1 MAIEKSADVD
11 QNQNQNLT
19 EFEVLELWKVDDEE
33 NI

>member
-1 MAIEKSADVD
+1 MAIEESADVD

>member
-1 MAIEKSADVD
+1 MAIEESADVD
-11 QNQNQNLT
+11 QNQNLR